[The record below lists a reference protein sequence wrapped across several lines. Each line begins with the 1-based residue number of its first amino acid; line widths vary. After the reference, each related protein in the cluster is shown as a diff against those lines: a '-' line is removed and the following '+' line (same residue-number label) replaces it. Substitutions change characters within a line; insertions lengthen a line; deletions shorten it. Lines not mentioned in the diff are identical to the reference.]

1 MLKFPKRSNPMKNK
15 PKEEVVLK
23 SNHEKF
29 RHVARLGK
37 DGETIIVEHSFLGS
51 NGKWIDGGS
60 TIAAW
65 GLSDVIKI
73 YKAWGEKK
81 SNLIKEIK
89 NE

>member
-1 MLKFPKRSNPMKNK
+1 MKNK

-23 SNHEKF
+23 SNHEEF
-29 RHVARLGK
+29 RHVARLGR

>member
-1 MLKFPKRSNPMKNK
+1 MKKDREGAIQMKNE

-29 RHVARLGK
+29 RHVARLGR

-65 GLSDVIKI
+65 RLSDVIKI

-81 SNLIKEIK
+81 EVK